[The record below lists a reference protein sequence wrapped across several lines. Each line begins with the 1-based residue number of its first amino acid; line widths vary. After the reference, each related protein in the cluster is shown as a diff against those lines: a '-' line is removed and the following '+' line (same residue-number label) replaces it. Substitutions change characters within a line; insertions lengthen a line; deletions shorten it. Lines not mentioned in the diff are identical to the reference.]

1 MKAQG
6 FRDTGRFKRAMA
18 KPAVLTPSNL
28 KELMRLLEPLTLI
41 ATPIRAKGAG
51 TSSTDCNSSP
61 QGTVI
66 RMTGLDRILKIDNYN
81 HTVTAEAGVRLG
93 QLVAALAEQGLE
105 LIGSPEQYERTLGGA
120 IAAPCFGPTAGRQAG
135 CFSSHVQSVKM
146 VTAGG
151 KLIKVDASQKHL
163 MNAIRSSYGM
173 LGIICQATVNVRPIT
188 TFTATHRRVTIDK
201 FAKSVDALANGD
213 AGLKFYL
220 LPYRDSVYLDLRRYD
235 DNAADSWR
243 APWKLKDW
251 GESTVLPQVF
261 KSLNRVV
268 PIPSVRYR
276 LIDRISAATQGLVN
290 TRLVNTGSHA
300 SMGASYRKRRKARRL
315 LSSTWCFPAADFS
328 FVLQAYRDF
337 CHNTL
342 EQSGYRCDMPAV
354 GYRVS
359 RDPAALLS
367 PSFDEPVIALQS
379 LSTQQVGW
387 EDFVIDLAEF
397 AEQWG
402 GTPLFH
408 DSRALRAEYAGQV
421 YAGRLE
427 FFRKIR
433 RQLDPDNRLLNPFL
447 AQSFK

>member
-1 MKAQG
+1 
-6 FRDTGRFKRAMA
+6 
-18 KPAVLTPSNL
+18 
-28 KELMRLLEPLTLI
+28 
-41 ATPIRAKGAG
+41 
-51 TSSTDCNSSP
+51 
-61 QGTVI
+61 
-66 RMTGLDRILKIDNYN
+66 
-81 HTVTAEAGVRLG
+81 
-93 QLVAALAEQGLE
+93 
-105 LIGSPEQYERTLGGA
+105 
-120 IAAPCFGPTAGRQAG
+120 
-135 CFSSHVQSVKM
+135 M

-151 KLIKVDASQKHL
+151 KLIKIDASQKHL
-163 MNAIRSSYGM
+163 MNAIRASYGM

-188 TFTATHRRVTIDK
+188 TFTATHRRVTIEK

-300 SMGASYRKRRKARRL
+300 SMGASYRKRRKARKL
-315 LSSTWCFPAADFS
+315 LSSTWCFPATDFS
-328 FVLQAYRDF
+328 LVLQAYRDF
-337 CHNTL
+337 CHKTL
-342 EQSGYRCDMPAV
+342 DQSGYRCDMPAV

-367 PSFDEPVIALQS
+367 PSFDEAVIALQS
-379 LSTQQVGW
+379 LSTQQQGW

-408 DSRALRAEYAGQV
+408 ESRAMRAEYAGQA